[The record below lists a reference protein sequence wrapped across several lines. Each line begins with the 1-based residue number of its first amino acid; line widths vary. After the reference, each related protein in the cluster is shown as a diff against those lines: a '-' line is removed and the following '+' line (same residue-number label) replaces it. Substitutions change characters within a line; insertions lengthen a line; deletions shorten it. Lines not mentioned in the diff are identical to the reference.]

1 MNALDRQYAAQIA
14 LEAILIMVAATKST
28 NLRNTAAFYCREAQV
43 LRRQIEGR
51 A

>member
-1 MNALDRQYAAQIA
+1 MSLNQQYAAEISLA
-14 LEAILIMVAATKST
+14 ATLIMVAATKPT
-28 NLRNTAAFYCREAQV
+28 NLHRTCAYYCREAQS

>member
-1 MNALDRQYAAQIA
+1 MSLDAQYAAQIA
-14 LEAILIMVAATKST
+14 LEATLIMVAATKAT
-28 NLRNTAAFYCREAQV
+28 NLRNTAAYYCREAQS

>member
-1 MNALDRQYAAQIA
+1 MSLDAQYAAQIA
-14 LEAILIMVAATKST
+14 LEATLTMIAATKAT
-28 NLRNTAAFYCREAQV
+28 NLRNTAAYYCREAQS

>member
-1 MNALDRQYAAQIA
+1 MSRLDTSYAAQIA
-14 LEAILIMVAATKST
+14 LEATLIMVAATKST
-28 NLRNTAAFYCREAQV
+28 NLRNTAAYYCREAQT